1 MNKRWRNIGLG
12 ALLVLAIVVIAPAFF
27 GGGSANQPQVNTIRY
42 SEFVEAVKDDQI
54 SRVLIAPDQ
63 GTAQV
68 VENDG
73 RRAQV
78 NLAPDREL
86 LGLLTQHNVDIAVQ
100 PSRQTPG
107 WQQAAGSL
115 IFPLLLLGGLFFLF
129 RRAQGGGGG
138 GNPAMQFGKSKA
150 RVQMEPS
157 TQITFSDV
165 AGIEGAKL
173 ELTEVVDF
181 LKNPDRFTAVGAK
194 IPKGVLLVGPPGT
207 GKTLLA
213 KAVAGEAG
221 TPFFSISGSEFVEM
235 FVGVG
240 ASRVRDLFEQA
251 KKNAP
256 CIVFIDEIDA
266 VGRQR
271 GAGLGGGND
280 EREQT
285 LNQLLTEMD
294 GFEGNTGIIIVAA
307 TNRPDV
313 LDAALMRPGRFDRQV
328 TVDRPDYSG
337 RLQIL
342 EVHARGKT
350 LAKDVDLDKV
360 ARRTPGYTGADL
372 ANLLNEAA
380 ILAAR
385 RELTEV
391 SNDEISDAIER
402 VMAGPEKKDRV
413 MSERRARL
421 VAYHEAGHALV
432 GALMP
437 DYDPVQK
444 ISIIPRGNAGGLTF
458 FTPSEERMESGLYS
472 RAYLQN
478 QMAVAL
484 GGRVAEEIVYGED
497 EVTTGASNDLQQ
509 VASTARQMITRFG
522 MSDVLGPVALGR
534 AQGGMFLGRD
544 IAAERDFSEET
555 AATIDQEVSELV
567 DVAYKRATKVLVD
580 NRAVLDELAGM
591 LIEQETVD
599 AEELQELLIKRD
611 VRVAEY
617 V

>member
-1 MNKRWRNIGLG
+1 MKKRWRNAGLYV
-12 ALLVLAIVVIAPAFF
+12 LLVIVMIAVGTAFLDRPDPAN
-27 GGGSANQPQVNTIRY
+27 APRTLRY
-42 SEFVEAVKDDQI
+42 SDFVEAVQDNEV
-54 SRVLIAPDQ
+54 SRVLISPDR

-73 RRAQV
+73 RRAVV
-78 NLAPDREL
+78 NLAPDKDL
-86 LGLLTQHNVDIAVQ
+86 LKLLTDHNVDIAVQ
-100 PSRQTPG
+100 PSREPAA
-107 WQQAAGSL
+107 WQQAVGSL
-115 IFPLLLLGGLFFLF
+115 IFPLLLLGGLFFLL
-129 RRAQGGGGG
+129 RRAQGGGG
-138 GNPAMQFGKSKA
+138 NQAMNFGKSKA
-150 RVQMEPS
+150 RLQMEPQ
-157 TQITFSDV
+157 TQVTFGDV

-221 TPFFSISGSEFVEM
+221 VPFFSISGSEFVEM

-251 KKNAP
+251 KKSAP

-294 GFEGNTGIIIVAA
+294 GFEGNAGVIIVAA

-328 TVDRPDYSG
+328 VVDRPDYAG

-342 EVHARGKT
+342 GVHARGKT
-350 LAKDVDLDKV
+350 LAKDVDLDKI

-385 RELTEV
+385 RQLTEV
-391 SNDEISDAIER
+391 AMDEVNDAIER

-413 MSERRARL
+413 MSEKRKRL

-509 VASTARQMITRFG
+509 VARVARQMVTRFG
-522 MSDVLGPVALGR
+522 MSDRLGPVALGR
-534 AQGGMFLGRD
+534 SQGGMFLGRD
-544 IAAERDFSEET
+544 IAAERDFSEDT
-555 AATIDQEVSELV
+555 AAAIDEEVSELV
-567 DVAYKRATKVLVD
+567 AVAYKRAPCVLVD
-580 NRAVLDELAGM
+580 NRSVLDELAEM
-591 LIEQETVD
+591 LVEKETVD
-599 AEELQELLIKRD
+599 ADDLQELLIRSD
-611 VRVAEY
+611 VKVAEY

>member
-1 MNKRWRNIGLG
+1 MKKRWRNAGLYV
-12 ALLVLAIVVIAPAFF
+12 LLVIVMIAVGTAFLDRPDPAN
-27 GGGSANQPQVNTIRY
+27 APRTLRY
-42 SEFVEAVKDDQI
+42 SDFVEAVQANEV
-54 SRVLIAPDQ
+54 SRVLISPDR

-73 RRAQV
+73 RRAVV
-78 NLAPDREL
+78 NLAPDKDL
-86 LGLLTQHNVDIAVQ
+86 LKLLTDHDVDIAVQ
-100 PSRQTPG
+100 PSRESAP
-107 WQQAAGSL
+107 WQQAIGSL
-115 IFPLLLLGGLFFLF
+115 IFPLLLLGGLFFLL
-129 RRAQGGGGG
+129 RRAQGGGG
-138 GNPAMQFGKSKA
+138 NPAMNFGKSKA
-150 RVQMEPS
+150 RVQMEPQ
-157 TQITFSDV
+157 TQVTFGDV

-173 ELTEVVDF
+173 ELSEVVDF

-221 TPFFSISGSEFVEM
+221 VPFFSISGSEFVEM

-313 LDAALMRPGRFDRQV
+313 LDQALLRPGRFDRQV
-328 TVDRPDYSG
+328 VVDRPDYSG

-342 EVHARGKT
+342 SVHARGKT
-350 LAKDVDLDKV
+350 LSKDVDLDKV
-360 ARRTPGYTGADL
+360 ARRTPGFTGADL

-385 RELTEV
+385 RLLSEISMDEV
-391 SNDEISDAIER
+391 SDAIER
-402 VMAGPEKKDRV
+402 VMVGPEKKDRV
-413 MSERRARL
+413 MSEKRKRL
-421 VAYHEAGHALV
+421 VAYHESGHALV

-509 VASTARQMITRFG
+509 VARVARQMVTRFG
-522 MSDVLGPVALGR
+522 MSDRLGPVSLGR
-534 AQGGMFLGRD
+534 SQGGMFLGRD

-555 AATIDQEVSELV
+555 AAAIDEEVSQLV
-567 DVAYKRATKVLVD
+567 ADAYRRATEVLSQ
-580 NRAVLDELAGM
+580 NRPVLDELAE
-591 LIEQETVD
+591 LLVEKETVD
-599 AEELQELLIKRD
+599 AEELQELLIRCE

>member
-1 MNKRWRNIGLG
+1 
-12 ALLVLAIVVIAPAFF
+12 
-27 GGGSANQPQVNTIRY
+27 
-42 SEFVEAVKDDQI
+42 
-54 SRVLIAPDQ
+54 
-63 GTAQV
+63 
-68 VENDG
+68 
-73 RRAQV
+73 
-78 NLAPDREL
+78 
-86 LGLLTQHNVDIAVQ
+86 
-100 PSRQTPG
+100 
-107 WQQAAGSL
+107 
-115 IFPLLLLGGLFFLF
+115 
-129 RRAQGGGGG
+129 
-138 GNPAMQFGKSKA
+138 
-150 RVQMEPS
+150 
-157 TQITFSDV
+157 
-165 AGIEGAKL
+165 
-173 ELTEVVDF
+173 
-181 LKNPDRFTAVGAK
+181 
-194 IPKGVLLVGPPGT
+194 
-207 GKTLLA
+207 
-213 KAVAGEAG
+213 
-221 TPFFSISGSEFVEM
+221 
-235 FVGVG
+235 
-240 ASRVRDLFEQA
+240 VRDLFEQA

-328 TVDRPDYSG
+328 VVDRPDYAG

-385 RELTEV
+385 HQL
-391 SNDEISDAIER
+391 SEISMDEVNDAIER

-413 MSERRARL
+413 MSEKRKRL

-472 RAYLQN
+472 RSYLQN

-484 GGRVAEEIVYGED
+484 GGRVAEEIIYGED

-509 VASTARQMITRFG
+509 VARVARQMVTRFG
-522 MSDVLGPVALGR
+522 MSDKLGPVALGR
-534 AQGGMFLGRD
+534 SQGGMFLGRD

-555 AATIDQEVSELV
+555 AAAIDDEVSELV
-567 DVAYKRATKVLVD
+567 AEAYRRATTVLTA
-580 NRAVLDELAGM
+580 NRPVLDELAE
-591 LIEQETVD
+591 LLVEKETVD
-599 AEELQELLIKRD
+599 AEELQELLIQRD
-611 VRVAEY
+611 VKVAEY

>member
-1 MNKRWRNIGLG
+1 MKKRWRNAGLYV
-12 ALLVLAIVVIAPAFF
+12 LLVIVMIAVGTAFLDRPDPAN
-27 GGGSANQPQVNTIRY
+27 APRTLRY
-42 SEFVEAVKDDQI
+42 SDFVEAVQDNEV
-54 SRVLIAPDQ
+54 SRVLISPDR

-73 RRAQV
+73 RRAVV
-78 NLAPDREL
+78 NLAPDKDL
-86 LGLLTQHNVDIAVQ
+86 LKLLTDHNVDIAVQ
-100 PSRQTPG
+100 PSREPAA
-107 WQQAAGSL
+107 WQQAVGSL
-115 IFPLLLLGGLFFLF
+115 IFPLLLLGGLFFLL
-129 RRAQGGGGG
+129 RRAQGGGG
-138 GNPAMQFGKSKA
+138 NQAMNFGKSKA
-150 RVQMEPS
+150 RLQMEPQ
-157 TQITFSDV
+157 TQVTFGDV

-221 TPFFSISGSEFVEM
+221 VPFFSISGSEFVEM

-251 KKNAP
+251 KKSAP

-313 LDAALMRPGRFDRQV
+313 LDAALRRPGRFDRQV
-328 TVDRPDYSG
+328 VVDRPDYAG

-342 EVHARGKT
+342 GVHARGKT
-350 LAKDVDLDKV
+350 LAKDVDLDKI

-385 RELTEV
+385 RQLTEV
-391 SNDEISDAIER
+391 AMDEVNDAIER

-413 MSERRARL
+413 MSEKRKRL

-509 VASTARQMITRFG
+509 VARVARQMVTRFG
-522 MSDVLGPVALGR
+522 MSDRLGPVALGR
-534 AQGGMFLGRD
+534 SQGGMFLGRD
-544 IAAERDFSEET
+544 IAAERDFSEDT
-555 AATIDQEVSELV
+555 AAAIDEEVSDLV
-567 DVAYKRATKVLVD
+567 AVAYKRATCVLVD
-580 NRAVLDELAGM
+580 NRSVLDELAEM
-591 LIEQETVD
+591 LVEKETVD
-599 AEELQELLIKRD
+599 ADDLQELLIRSD
-611 VRVAEY
+611 VKVAEY